1 MSELPVYF
9 DSPAQAAAM
18 LKVDVYSLKEL
29 KAAGSKAFKP
39 CGRIRCDE
47 LLETIEQKRAARLA
61 RNPLAAGQNR
71 GGDPARARLHS
82 ICEVMLALAKARDLG
97 TLSSEEYFDLG
108 NPIVEA
114 GRDKKLQKFWIDQM
128 YRWLQE
134 TFSDIDDARRWVK
147 ARTKADAFASKERRK
162 TSPWL

>member
-9 DSPAQAAAM
+9 DSQAQAAAM
-18 LKVDVYSLKEL
+18 LKVDVYFLKEL

-39 CGRIRCDE
+39 GGRIRRDE

-61 RNPLAAGQNR
+61 RNPLGAGQNR
-71 GGDPARARLHS
+71 GDDPARARLRS
-82 ICEVMLALAKARDLG
+82 ICEIMLALSKARDLG

-114 GRDKKLQKFWIDQM
+114 ARNKELQKFWIDQM
-128 YRWLQE
+128 YRWLQK

-147 ARTKADAFASKERRK
+147 ARQKADAFANKERRK
-162 TSPWL
+162 TSP